1 MIGTILLV
9 ILILVLIGALP
20 NWGYSSG
27 WGYGPSGIVGV
38 LLIILDHR
46 FADRAPLKTSNLALC
61 FGLGFVIATAIG
73 RRNMSKLHDDMTS
86 RADRI
91 LDASRKAAALETEQ
105 QQGMT
110 DVMNK
115 LDEAY
120 KILDQMLSDNAA
132 SGSSTGGGSG
142 ATTANASNAAV
153 ANAAA
158 PQPQSPDQPLQSP
171 NQQQQQPAKA
181 QGWKP

>member
-1 MIGTILLV
+1 
-9 ILILVLIGALP
+9 
-20 NWGYSSG
+20 
-27 WGYGPSGIVGV
+27 
-38 LLIILDHR
+38 
-46 FADRAPLKTSNLALC
+46 
-61 FGLGFVIATAIG
+61 
-73 RRNMSKLHDDMTS
+73 MSKLHDDMTS

-142 ATTANASNAAV
+142 ATTATSNAAV

>member
-1 MIGTILLV
+1 
-9 ILILVLIGALP
+9 
-20 NWGYSSG
+20 
-27 WGYGPSGIVGV
+27 
-38 LLIILDHR
+38 
-46 FADRAPLKTSNLALC
+46 
-61 FGLGFVIATAIG
+61 
-73 RRNMSKLHDDMTS
+73 MSKLHDDMTS

-142 ATTANASNAAV
+142 ATTATSNAATLQQTLPLPSHNRRISHCNRLISSSSSRPRHK
-153 ANAAA
+153 AG
-158 PQPQSPDQPLQSP
+158 SPDLSRVGAFFLVQDVGNHVTIDDLDVVRHAAFFHGVLECCAGL
-171 NQQQQQPAKA
+171 NCFLE
-181 QGWKP
+181 

>member
-1 MIGTILLV
+1 
-9 ILILVLIGALP
+9 
-20 NWGYSSG
+20 
-27 WGYGPSGIVGV
+27 
-38 LLIILDHR
+38 
-46 FADRAPLKTSNLALC
+46 
-61 FGLGFVIATAIG
+61 
-73 RRNMSKLHDDMTS
+73 MSKLHDDMTS

-142 ATTANASNAAV
+142 ATTANMQMRCHVKRCRSKRCRSPATV
-153 ANAAA
+153 A
-158 PQPQSPDQPLQSP
+158 QPLQSP

>member
-1 MIGTILLV
+1 
-9 ILILVLIGALP
+9 
-20 NWGYSSG
+20 
-27 WGYGPSGIVGV
+27 
-38 LLIILDHR
+38 
-46 FADRAPLKTSNLALC
+46 
-61 FGLGFVIATAIG
+61 
-73 RRNMSKLHDDMTS
+73 MSKLHDDMTS

-142 ATTANASNAAV
+142 ATTATSNAAA

-158 PQPQSPDQPLQSP
+158 PQPPAQPLQSS

>member
-1 MIGTILLV
+1 
-9 ILILVLIGALP
+9 
-20 NWGYSSG
+20 
-27 WGYGPSGIVGV
+27 
-38 LLIILDHR
+38 
-46 FADRAPLKTSNLALC
+46 
-61 FGLGFVIATAIG
+61 
-73 RRNMSKLHDDMTS
+73 MSKLHDDMTS

-142 ATTANASNAAV
+142 ATTANAANAATATSNAAA

>member
-1 MIGTILLV
+1 
-9 ILILVLIGALP
+9 
-20 NWGYSSG
+20 
-27 WGYGPSGIVGV
+27 
-38 LLIILDHR
+38 
-46 FADRAPLKTSNLALC
+46 
-61 FGLGFVIATAIG
+61 
-73 RRNMSKLHDDMTS
+73 MSKLHDDLTS
-86 RADRI
+86 RADKL
-91 LDASRKAAALETEQ
+91 LDSAKKAAALETEQ
-105 QQGMT
+105 QQGLT

-142 ATTANASNAAV
+142 AQT

-158 PQPQSPDQPLQSP
+158 PQPPDQPMQGDNPPLPRDLPQTASAQTDP
-171 NQQQQQPAKA
+171 TANAANAAAAVAPQPQAPDQPKQEPSQTREQPAKA